1 MGAVDLTPAMAA
13 ALVMAVVDLTPV
25 TEAVALTP
33 VTVAADSTPVMAAV
47 DSTPVMA
54 AVDLT
59 PVMAAVDSTPVMVAV
74 VDPALD
80 QVDMDQAQVADP
92 KDLGAAP
99 VDSAV
104 VVPVTVDTAA
114 GDLIWLTFWEQ
125 ETKIN

>member
-1 MGAVDLTPAMAA
+1 MEAVD
-13 ALVMAVVDLTPV
+13 
-25 TEAVALTP
+25 LTP
-33 VTVAADSTPVMAAV
+33 VTVAADSALVMA
-47 DSTPVMA
+47 
-54 AVDLT
+54 
-59 PVMAAVDSTPVMVAV
+59 AV

-104 VVPVTVDTAA
+104 VVLADMDPVTVDTAA

-125 ETKIN
+125 ETKINHKVSLIVLQKFPQRWQ